1 MRKSVGQQIKGAKPS
16 AHLSDFLLFDL
27 PVPDLSPD
35 FPTKS
40 FLPHPTLSLWATVL
54 HKKRPTLSKGTY
66 HRTEPMDFSPV
77 IADVLQTTAAW
88 NEQACLQGC
97 VRNDIASQGQ
107 FYKHFYPRMMA
118 MVLRYTQDKDEACSI
133 LNNGFLK
140 AFKKIQSFRNQ
151 GSLEGWLRK
160 IVIHAVSDY
169 FRYKH
174 PPKEVLHE
182 VVPDK
187 AATMP
192 QPLAHDYQLLLKLLN
207 NLPPATRTVVNLYMI
222 DGYTHKEIAGM
233 MRISENTSKWHV
245 AEGRKILHQQLSFVK
260 K

>member
-1 MRKSVGQQIKGAKPS
+1 M
-16 AHLSDFLLFDL
+16 DL
-27 PVPDLSPD
+27 
-35 FPTKS
+35 
-40 FLPHPTLSLWATVL
+40 
-54 HKKRPTLSKGTY
+54 
-66 HRTEPMDFSPV
+66 SPV
-77 IADVLQTTAAW
+77 IADALQPTTAW

-118 MVLRYTQDKDEACSI
+118 IVLRYTQDKDVACSI

-140 AFKKIQSFRNQ
+140 AFRNIQSFRNE

-160 IVIHAVSDY
+160 ITVHAISDY

-174 PPKEVLHE
+174 PPKEILHD
-182 VVPDK
+182 VVPDTPN
-187 AATMP
+187 AIIP
-192 QPLAHDYQLLLKLLN
+192 DHVAHDYKLLLKILS
-207 NLPPATRTVVNLYMI
+207 NLPPATRTVVNLFII

-233 MRISENTSKWHV
+233 MNISENTSKWHV
-245 AEGRKILHQQLSFVK
+245 SEGRKILQQQLSFVK